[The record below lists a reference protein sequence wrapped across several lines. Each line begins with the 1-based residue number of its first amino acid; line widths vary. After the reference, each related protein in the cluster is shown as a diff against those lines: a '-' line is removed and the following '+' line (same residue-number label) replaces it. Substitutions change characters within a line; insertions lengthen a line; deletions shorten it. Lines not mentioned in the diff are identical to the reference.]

1 MSQELSQA
9 SEAGAEEVTTSAVE
23 QAQEEQQ
30 PQQGAEA
37 ESGAEASDAD
47 SGEAEA
53 AGDDVAENQD
63 ADGF

>member
-9 SEAGAEEVTTSAVE
+9 SEAGAEEVTASAVD

-37 ESGAEASDAD
+37 SDD
-47 SGEAEA
+47 GGEAEV
-53 AGDDVAENQD
+53 AGDDVVEKQD
-63 ADGF
+63 ADGV